1 MRISDWSSDV
11 CSSDLLNVRLLP
23 TDFIFPRQRAAN
35 PPVAAL
41 IMDGIDPQFR
51 LALLV
56 EYLEQPPLPDQM
68 GAEELR
74 DEAFVPVIGPDVLQH
89 LHRVARSGA
98 FGEPFPVLLR
108 RFATDALYV
117 GHDAES

>member
-1 MRISDWSSDV
+1 MFDDQLAVPGQVDIDH
-11 CSSDLLNVRLLP
+11 LNVRLLP

-56 EYLEQPPLPDQM
+56 AYLEQPPLPDQM

-74 DEAFVPVIGPDVLQH
+74 DEAFVPGIGRSEAR
-89 LHRVARSGA
+89 RVGKECVRTCRAR
-98 FGEPFPVLLR
+98 
-108 RFATDALYV
+108 
-117 GHDAES
+117 